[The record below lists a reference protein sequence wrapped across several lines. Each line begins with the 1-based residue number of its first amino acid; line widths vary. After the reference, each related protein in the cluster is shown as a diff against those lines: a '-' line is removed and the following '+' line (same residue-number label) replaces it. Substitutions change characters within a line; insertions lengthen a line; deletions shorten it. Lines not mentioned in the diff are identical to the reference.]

1 MNLIKYKEIEREAYI
16 LKKGN
21 VFWGIEHYADGYS
34 QSSHGLVRDT
44 ADILFFDFNQR
55 VKPNDSRP
63 KIQAWIDSAEFVK
76 VKMTKIEKVEIL

>member
-1 MNLIKYKEIEREAYI
+1 MNLIKYKESEREAYI

-44 ADILFFDFNQR
+44 ADILFFDQM
-55 VKPNDSRP
+55 VKPSDSRP
-63 KIQAWIDSAEFVK
+63 KVQAWIDSAEFVK